1 MDRWEPALRK
11 NKSAFSVLGWGR
23 ANCDGPYV
31 FTPPQERRGRIRMS
45 GILHQAHSRP
55 SWGQLSC
62 TGMSCWGCV
71 PSRANRDASL
81 LQRIALKHGPCR
93 AFQGE
98 FHSLPAKAMVL
109 VFEISWVAGQGREDC
124 VSGGRE
130 EEKQASQ
137 EHQSVQEHHRD
148 ESHGDD
154 QHTWVF
160 ILWPH
165 CQQESLEFIKIL
177 RLSQVK

>member
-23 ANCDGPYV
+23 ANCGGPYV
-31 FTPPQERRGRIRMS
+31 LTRAQERRGRIGMS
-45 GILHQAHSRP
+45 SILHPAHLRP

-71 PSRANRDASL
+71 PSRANRDAHL
-81 LQRIALKHGPCR
+81 LQREALEHGPCR
-93 AFQGE
+93 DFQGE
-98 FHSLPAKAMVL
+98 FHSLPGKAMDL
-109 VFEISWVAGQGREDC
+109 VFEISWVAGQRREDC
-124 VSGGRE
+124 ISGGEE
-130 EEKQASQ
+130 EEKRASLEQ
-137 EHQSVQEHHRD
+137 QSVQGHHRD

-154 QHTWVF
+154 KHTWVF

-165 CQQESLEFIKIL
+165 CQQESLEFTKIL